1 MENSLKEKV
10 RQWVLRNLPYDHAD
24 AVLDAHL
31 KSLDAHALLVVYH
44 NWSSRL
50 IAPVVRNVH
59 ISATLHASLQSS
71 RHRIVV
77 NEIVKGLEAG
87 KNLNSHLSKGISNV
101 ASLPRHDK
109 KLNRRRD
116 LDLLLLDWGIHH
128 LHLSTQ
134 ITSDGFV
141 ERTNDLLFLV
151 VKPQNAYLIDI
162 MSHGNWHNER
172 LVEIMFK
179 ELGGAETVHEM
190 KGVVGLSPEPSEEE
204 RKQLRNVGVNSAM
217 MIDGKAVMTLG
228 GMSAAG
234 TSVHATRDA
243 DRLLDAIE
251 NFENN
256 WNMDSSTLRE
266 VCQNQGVKLPQ
277 VPDFDFDIPEGS
289 GPGVFERH
297 TGTFIPLM

>member
-10 RQWVLRNLPYDHAD
+10 RQWVLRTLPYNHAD

-31 KSLDAHALLVVYH
+31 KSLDAHSLLIVYH

-50 IAPVVRNVH
+50 IAPIVRNVH
-59 ISATLHASLQSS
+59 ISAALQARLQSS
-71 RHRIVV
+71 KHRQVV
-77 NEIVKGLEAG
+77 NEIVEKLEAG
-87 KNLNSHLSKGISNV
+87 EDLNRHLSKGISNV
-101 ASLPRHDK
+101 ASLPPHDK
-109 KLNRRRD
+109 KLNRRRE

-151 VKPQNAYLIDI
+151 VKQQNAYLIDI

-179 ELGGAETVHEM
+179 ELDGAETVHEI
-190 KGVVGLSPEPSEEE
+190 KGVVGLSREPSEDE
-204 RKQLRNVGVNSAM
+204 RKQLRNAGVNSEM

-234 TSVHATRDA
+234 TSIQATRDA

-251 NFENN
+251 SFENN

-266 VCQNQGVKLPQ
+266 VCKNHGVKLPQ
-277 VPDFDFDIPEGS
+277 VPDFDFDILEGS